1 MKGRRLKFLYSEV
14 IPQEMQPCQI
24 RRRTW
29 SQYFQRK
36 KGTTCFCSGFRFKS
50 ELLIFL
56 FFFFPAPSFLS
67 TTLQETKQQAAIY
80 LCITQGYIELHQ
92 IQTSEILRLFFFLNH
107 HFKSKLLCPEA
118 RLSFFSPH
126 LCCYLSSPPPL
137 DILYLFCC
145 CCCCLASAAACKG
158 HYHAVGL

>member
-24 RRRTW
+24 RRHTW

-36 KGTTCFCSGFRFKS
+36 KGTTCCCSGFRFKS

-92 IQTSEILRLFFFLNH
+92 IQTSEILRLFFLNH

>member
-92 IQTSEILRLFFFLNH
+92 IQTSEILRLFFLNH

>member
-24 RRRTW
+24 RRHTW

-36 KGTTCFCSGFRFKS
+36 KGTTCCCSGFRFKS

-67 TTLQETKQQAAIY
+67 ATLQETKQQAAIY

-92 IQTSEILRLFFFLNH
+92 IQTSEILRLFFLNH

-145 CCCCLASAAACKG
+145 CCCLASAAACKG

>member
-24 RRRTW
+24 RRHTW

-36 KGTTCFCSGFRFKS
+36 KGTTCCCSGFRFKS

-67 TTLQETKQQAAIY
+67 ATLQETKQQAAIY

-92 IQTSEILRLFFFLNH
+92 IQTSEILRLFFLNH